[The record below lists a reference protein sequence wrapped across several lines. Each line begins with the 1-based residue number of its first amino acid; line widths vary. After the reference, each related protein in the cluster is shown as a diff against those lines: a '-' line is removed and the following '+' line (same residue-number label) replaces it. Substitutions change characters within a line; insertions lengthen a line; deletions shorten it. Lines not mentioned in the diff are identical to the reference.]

1 MKEKRHVM
9 SYTQIEF
16 LKTAAFLFLLL
27 NQISSY
33 GPGETLMAMKEKKKV
48 WVSYI
53 QSSWY

>member
-1 MKEKRHVM
+1 M